1 MFDAEGNAL
10 SVRQRHLK
18 WILLRNTGCK
28 LAFCV
33 IISLMKKRREIFTG
47 RVPRVD
53 DAQGSGVAVLP
64 GLVQRALQ
72 LADVQAPAL
81 LFIKVIVDL
90 HGAQFCQ
97 CSRVQG
103 ILRYGDHD
111 AGAGCTFATH
121 QQLQH
126 GLKEQDRK
134 GQGKSVSSTV

>member
-1 MFDAEGNAL
+1 
-10 SVRQRHLK
+10 
-18 WILLRNTGCK
+18 
-28 LAFCV
+28 
-33 IISLMKKRREIFTG
+33 MKKRGEIFTG

-134 GQGKSVSSTV
+134 GQGKSVSSTVLSTDELSHFLIIYRKQLCLCGAL